1 MLLKHLFK
9 NGRPALRIV
18 PSIIIAVICA
28 SAFIACQKEE
38 IRVYRAPR
46 EKPSLADLT
55 PEHWQQ
61 LAAGQMQQAKF
72 RVTRDNQTIEITL
85 SIFPG
90 DAGGLLAN
98 VNRWRGQIGL
108 NEADPAALPKLAE
121 AFDAAGPGAKIV
133 DMTGTDAKATRPAR
147 LIGAIVTRGER
158 TWYYKLLG
166 DPELAEREKPAFL
179 KFAQTAP

>member
-1 MLLKHLFK
+1 MKHFSK
-9 NGRPALRIV
+9 VSRPPARRSRIAILVAAAAL
-18 PSIIIAVICA
+18 
-28 SAFIACQKEE
+28 AFTACQKEE

-46 EKPSLADLT
+46 EKPALADLT

-61 LAAGQMQQAKF
+61 LAAGPMQQAKF
-72 RVTRDNQTIEITL
+72 RIALENQTVEVTL

-121 AFDAAGPGAKIV
+121 SFDAAGPGAKIV
-133 DMTGTDAKATRPAR
+133 DMTGTDAKTSRPSR

-166 DPELAEREKPAFL
+166 DPELAEKEKQAFL
-179 KFAQTAP
+179 KFAQAAP